1 MSAVDLSTPVLI
13 VDDYQT
19 MLRTMGKL
27 MKKLGFENIDEAN
40 DGQEA
45 LDKLCRRPYGLVISG
60 AQMKPMSGLDLV
72 RQMRANARL
81 DQVRVVMVSAEN
93 GDENRS
99 AAKQAGVS
107 EYMVKPFGASALKDA
122 LIAVLGRV

>member
-19 MLRTMGKL
+19 MLRTMGRL

-45 LDKLCRRPYGLVISG
+45 LEKLCRRPYSLVISG
-60 AQMKPMSGLDLV
+60 SQMKPMSGLDLV

-93 GDENRS
+93 ADENRS
-99 AAKQAGVS
+99 AAKRAGVS
-107 EYMVKPFGASALKDA
+107 EYMVKPFGASALKDT
-122 LIAVLGRV
+122 LIAVLGRF